1 MNRFAPIPPEMP
13 LDRAAD
19 LMVRRGECDNF
30 HRAKARIRAKR
41 AKYGRTT
48 ISDDDRDMRA
58 RVESPRNYRLPYAD
72 E

>member
-1 MNRFAPIPPEMP
+1 MSRFAPIPPEMP

-30 HRAKARIRAKR
+30 HRARARIRAQR

-48 ISDDDRDMRA
+48 ISEADRNLRA
-58 RVESPRNYRLPYAD
+58 RVESPRHYRLPYVD
-72 E
+72 